1 MNLKGVDIISFKK
14 VPKFTKKIFKLNMVK
29 NALSNYWQIPVM
41 VAKGD
46 EGPIVGV
53 TAAIHGNELNGIP
66 IIHQLWNQIE
76 VNELKGTLVLVPVVN
91 IPGFLNKE
99 REFNDGVDLNR
110 ILPGKK
116 NGTSSEVYAFKI
128 TNKLIK
134 KFDYLIDLH
143 TASFGRINSLYVRA
157 DMSNEITARM
167 AELQEPEIIVN
178 HSGAEGTMRR
188 EAQKNGI
195 HAITVE
201 VGDPH
206 LFQKKHIRSS
216 IFGLTN
222 VLLDLGMITGEKE
235 EIAHDA
241 VVCQKSYWIY
251 AQNGGILR
259 VFPSLTN
266 RLEKGDVLAEISDIY
281 GEVLEQIFAPEDSI
295 VVAKATDPVCQVG
308 SRVIHLGVIWND
320 YEEAS
325 DCLSD
330 Y

>member
-1 MNLKGVDIISFKK
+1 MSLKGVDIISFTKI
-14 VPKFTKKIFKLNMVK
+14 PNFTKKLFKLNMVK
-29 NALSNYWQIPVM
+29 NALSSYWQVPVM
-41 VAKGD
+41 VVKGAD
-46 EGPIVGV
+46 GPTVGV

-66 IIHQLWNQIE
+66 IIHQLWDQID
-76 VNELKGTLVLVPVVN
+76 VNELKGTLILVPVVN
-91 IPGFLNKE
+91 VPGYLNKE

-116 NGTSSEVYAFKI
+116 NGTSSEVYAHKI
-128 TNKLIK
+128 TTKLIK

-157 DMSNEITARM
+157 DMSNDITARM

-178 HSGAEGTMRR
+178 HPGAEGTMRR
-188 EAQKNGI
+188 EAQKNGV

-201 VGDPH
+201 IGDSH

-222 VLLDLGMITGEKE
+222 VLLELGMIKGEKE

-251 AQNGGILR
+251 AQNGGILK
-259 VFPSLTN
+259 VFPRLTN
-266 RLEKGDVLAEISDIY
+266 MLKKGDMIAEITDIY
-281 GEVLEQIFAPEDSI
+281 GESLEKIYAPVDAI

-308 SRVIHLGVIWND
+308 ARVIHLGVIWDD
-320 YEEAS
+320 YEEAPDS
-325 DCLSD
+325 LPD